1 MKIESVWVVYE
12 TQDEYGRLGKLVSVC
27 RNKADAE
34 LESIGK
40 GWYGSTGRIMAKN
53 AIIHEDYIYVV
64 ETNTPMQFKDVEE
77 IREKQKTEKLNKA
90 LGKLSEEELQLIKE
104 SLQ

>member
-12 TQDEYGRLGKLVSVC
+12 TLDEYGRLGKVVSVC

-40 GWYGSTGRIMAKN
+40 GWYGSAGRIMEKN
-53 AIIHEDYIYVV
+53 AIIHEDYIYVM
-64 ETNTPMQFKDVEE
+64 ETTTPMQFKDVEE
-77 IREKQKTEKLNKA
+77 IREKQKAEKLNKA

-104 SLQ
+104 SFN

>member
-12 TQDEYGRLGKLVSVC
+12 TLDEYGRLGKLVSVC

-40 GWYGSTGRIMAKN
+40 GWYGGAGRIMAKN
-53 AIIHEDYIYVV
+53 AIIHEDYVYVM
-64 ETNTPMQFKDVEE
+64 ESTTPMQFKDVEE
-77 IREKQKTEKLNKA
+77 IREKQKVENLKKALNK
-90 LGKLSEEELQLIKE
+90 LTEEELRLIKE
-104 SLQ
+104 SLK

>member
-12 TQDEYGRLGKLVSVC
+12 TLDEYGRLGKLVSVC

-40 GWYGSTGRIMAKN
+40 GWYGSAGRIMAKN
-53 AIIHEDYIYVV
+53 AIIHEGYVYV
-64 ETNTPMQFKDVEE
+64 MESTTPMQFRDVEE
-77 IREKQKTEKLNKA
+77 IREKQKAENLKKALNK
-90 LGKLSEEELQLIKE
+90 LTEEELRLIKE
-104 SLQ
+104 SLK

>member
-1 MKIESVWVVYE
+1 MKIESIWVVYE

-40 GWYGSTGRIMAKN
+40 GWYGSAGRIMAKN
-53 AIIHEDYIYVV
+53 AIVNEDDIYVL
-64 ETNTPMQFKDVEE
+64 ETTTPMQFKDVEE
-77 IREKQKTEKLNKA
+77 IRKKQKAENLKKA

-104 SLQ
+104 SFN

>member
-12 TQDEYGRLGKLVSVC
+12 TLDEYGRLGKLVSVC

-40 GWYGSTGRIMAKN
+40 GWYGGAGRIMAKN
-53 AIIHEDYIYVV
+53 AIIHEDYVYVM
-64 ETNTPMQFKDVEE
+64 ESTTPMQFKDVED
-77 IREKQKTEKLNKA
+77 IREKQKVENIKKALNK
-90 LGKLSEEELQLIKE
+90 LTEEELRLIKE
-104 SLQ
+104 SLK